1 MKQLRKAIRI
11 CALALAVMVLL
22 PMGYGAYSLIRY
34 GTRWRTSEYNT
45 YLTSMKSGV
54 VAGSVSDRNG
64 GVLASSQVHTGQD
77 GALTTKRVYAQ
88 NADVRRAVVHA
99 VGDMRGTVKNAA
111 ENFMAEYLYGV
122 NMSFSERLTQLR
134 TGNVLHGNNV
144 TLTLDS
150 GLAAYIASVFPQGK
164 NGAVVVMNYKTGELY
179 ALSSFPNFDP
189 AAGGSVSVA
198 QALNRATRWLS
209 APGSTFKIITLAAAL
224 QNMPEAQSR
233 TFLCTGGV
241 SFGEHQRPVIDYGST
256 AHGSL
261 SLKGAFVQSCNSTFA
276 VLASEM
282 GDKAMRRAAEAFG
295 VGDDFTFRD
304 LVVENSSYANSAAA
318 LLGADLAWTG
328 AGQAQ
333 LSLTPLHM
341 CMIATAVANDGVM
354 MEPRLLL
361 EAVSATGVQ
370 QAAFEPLAYRTALPA
385 QTAAILRD
393 YMREVVKSGTGRS
406 AAVNGLAICAKTGT
420 AEIDTQEND
429 NAWFVGFIDDD
440 ALPFALCVVVQD
452 SGTGGSV
459 AAPVAQK
466 IFRYLSGK

>member
-189 AAGGSVSVA
+189 AAGGS
-198 QALNRATRWLS
+198 
-209 APGSTFKIITLAAAL
+209 AA
-224 QNMPEAQSR
+224 
-233 TFLCTGGV
+233 
-241 SFGEHQRPVIDYGST
+241 
-256 AHGSL
+256 
-261 SLKGAFVQSCNSTFA
+261 
-276 VLASEM
+276 
-282 GDKAMRRAAEAFG
+282 
-295 VGDDFTFRD
+295 
-304 LVVENSSYANSAAA
+304 
-318 LLGADLAWTG
+318 
-328 AGQAQ
+328 
-333 LSLTPLHM
+333 
-341 CMIATAVANDGVM
+341 
-354 MEPRLLL
+354 
-361 EAVSATGVQ
+361 
-370 QAAFEPLAYRTALPA
+370 
-385 QTAAILRD
+385 
-393 YMREVVKSGTGRS
+393 
-406 AAVNGLAICAKTGT
+406 
-420 AEIDTQEND
+420 
-429 NAWFVGFIDDD
+429 
-440 ALPFALCVVVQD
+440 
-452 SGTGGSV
+452 
-459 AAPVAQK
+459 
-466 IFRYLSGK
+466 